1 MRGSEHA
8 PLRGERGEQ
17 LLRRGV
23 RVRQQPGVDAQL
35 VHASAS
41 VSAISA
47 STVAVSASAIAS
59 SSVAAA
65 TCSSSSVAPTT
76 CAAIAVATSSGKAA
90 AVLALRLPC

>member
-47 STVAVSASAIAS
+47 SAIAS

-76 CAAIAVATSSGKAA
+76 CAAIAVAASSGKAA